1 MKKIY
6 DSDITK
12 ILSVPSSTLK
22 DWKNSDATN
31 WRFKVY
37 NFLKQQSKEDLEV
50 FTIALASNK
59 NTSGQNTSGQNS
71 DASENITENHPKA

>member
-12 ILSVPSSTLK
+12 ILSIPSSTLK
-22 DWKNSDATN
+22 DWKKSDATN

-37 NFLKQQSKEDLEV
+37 NFLKQQSKSDLEN
-50 FTIALASNK
+50 FITTFREK
-59 NTSGQNTSGQNS
+59 PNS
-71 DASENITENHPKA
+71 KTGTNC

>member
-12 ILSVPSSTLK
+12 ILGIPRTNLQ

-31 WRFKVY
+31 WRYKVY
-37 NFLKQQSKEDLEV
+37 NFLKQQSKENLEV

-71 DASENITENHPKA
+71 DASEDTTENHPKA